1 MQKSVQKPDTENVL
15 IAVALLALSDAIFK
29 IFRENRRKE
38 TDMMDAVKSVSTIR
52 NFMGN
57 AGRNTCN
64 EYLYE
69 ALKDADEALQR
80 QIPQKTKEETFD
92 KDMKIGHVVFKA
104 GTKVHHCPECLSM
117 VTCSNN
123 FCNRCGQ
130 ALIW

>member
-1 MQKSVQKPDTENVL
+1 MQKSVQKQDTENVL

-92 KDMKIGHVVFKA
+92 KDMKIGHKLVIYKF
-104 GTKVHHCPECLSM
+104 
-117 VTCSNN
+117 
-123 FCNRCGQ
+123 
-130 ALIW
+130 